1 MPAPITERFEQMTL
15 EVATDEG
22 GTAWAKL
29 CGLAGVTITRTAT
42 WDTSE
47 FPSDCDDESLPMTQ
61 ARDFRSLQVS
71 ISADGV
77 WAQQSN
83 DTMLDWFYN
92 GERKLIRLGQ
102 QNAAAGQTQYERG
115 PAIMTTLT
123 NQRTKGQRVTASI
136 QLEFDGTPTR
146 IARAA

>member
-1 MPAPITERFEQMTL
+1 MAAPITERFEQMTL
-15 EVATDEG
+15 EVATNEG
-22 GTAWAKL
+22 GTEWTKL
-29 CGLAGVTITRTAT
+29 CGLVGVTITRTAT

-47 FPSDCDDESLPMTQ
+47 VPADCDDESQPMRQ
-61 ARDFRSLQVS
+61 ERDFRSLQVS

-83 DTMLDWFYN
+83 DIMLDWFYN
-92 GERKLIRLGQ
+92 GERKLIRLGH
-102 QNAAAGQTQYERG
+102 QNAAVAATQYERG

-123 NQRTKGQRVTASI
+123 NQRTKGQKVTASI